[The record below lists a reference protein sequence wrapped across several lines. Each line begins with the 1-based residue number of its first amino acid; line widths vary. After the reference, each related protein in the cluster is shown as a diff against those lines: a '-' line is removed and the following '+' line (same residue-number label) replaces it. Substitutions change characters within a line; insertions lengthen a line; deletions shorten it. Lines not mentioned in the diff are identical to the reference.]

1 MTTTPSVVAPRWTAY
16 MPLEALTPAA
26 RNPKRH
32 ELARIKASIR
42 DHGFVDMPIAD
53 ERTGRIIGGHGR
65 REALIDMY
73 AEGESMPGG
82 LILDEDGGWLVPI
95 ARGWA
100 SRNDR
105 EAEALIIQL
114 NRLTAAGGWDE
125 RVLAAMLEDLV
136 TEEPDLF
143 DSLAMS
149 DEEMDELLRAA
160 PAASLGEEDQAVP
173 LLHLGDDEDDADT
186 PPGQGELGVPAGN
199 SSDGTCHACG
209 RPIDG

>member
-1 MTTTPSVVAPRWTAY
+1 
-16 MPLEALTPAA
+16 MPLEALAPAA

-32 ELARIKASIR
+32 ELERIKASIR
-42 DHGFVDMPIAD
+42 DHGFVDQPIAD

-73 AEGESMPGG
+73 AENESMPGG

-95 ARGWA
+95 TRGWA

-105 EAEALIIQL
+105 EAETLIIQL
-114 NRLTAAGGWDE
+114 NRLTAAGGWDQ
-125 RVLAAMLEDLV
+125 RVLSEMLEDLV
-136 TEEPDLF
+136 TEAPDLF

-160 PAASLGEEDQAVP
+160 PAASLGEDQAVP
-173 LLHLGDDEDDADT
+173 LLHLGDDDSDDLA
-186 PPGQGELGVPAGN
+186 PGQGENGVPAGN
-199 SSDGTCHACG
+199 ASPDGTCHACG